1 MYKDTLFAIK
11 NLASAGIQT
20 MICGYT
26 GSSGISL
33 FVFGTDEGVLP
44 GMLVILWQKNWT
56 VEQEQKYWRVIH
68 TFYRLKKG
76 KNDNTDY
83 NMETVKTKE
92 NTYARLA
99 RWILFDHQDPI
110 T

>member
-1 MYKDTLFAIK
+1 M
-11 NLASAGIQT
+11 
-20 MICGYT
+20 
-26 GSSGISL
+26 L

-56 VEQEQKYWRVIH
+56 VEQVQKYWRVIH
-68 TFYRLKKG
+68 TFYRLKKD